1 MVVHVGAKSTIEPP
15 DSLVLLLLALLLFW
29 SALAQP
35 VNSLLYLHFTFAW
48 LISFKTIKIFP
59 TGKAQRAIIT
69 SVFKLQGW
77 TYSRGV
83 LSLYWFLFEN
93 LSWSGCLCE
102 CVLEENWGKKKRE
115 SLNGLK
121 FLKLSEA
128 FFCCQMN
135 QRNLHLQGGWIPFCS
150 TLLLMPSEIFYC
162 SLLVDLAA
170 DLPELWE
177 TAGSAKEPL
186 GADNTRNS
194 LIWNFPCVQYSS
206 VVLRTFYGVYCKSV
220 TVLCISDG
228 CKGSVRTAAFNVA
241 ACQLMNS
248 SAPPNLFDSCL
259 PFGVQRHYFDMK
271 GTGTGSIRII
281 SASRNSWLCK
291 HNQRTEEK
299 KNLKTEKRLV
309 CVAEFGWRVSM
320 QIQTLDPWLGRLLK
334 NASSFTPPSLQ
345 R

>member
-186 GADNTRNS
+186 GADNTRNCLS
-194 LIWNFPCVQYSS
+194 FGIFFVCSTPLWSCALSMGYIANQLLCFVSQMAVRDLFIELPLMLLLVSS
-206 VVLRTFYGVYCKSV
+206 W
-220 TVLCISDG
+220 TVLLHQICLTVACHLEFRDTTLTWKAQALALSGSFLLQEIHD
-228 CKGSVRTAAFNVA
+228 CVNIIKGLKR
-241 ACQLMNS
+241 
-248 SAPPNLFDSCL
+248 
-259 PFGVQRHYFDMK
+259 
-271 GTGTGSIRII
+271 
-281 SASRNSWLCK
+281 
-291 HNQRTEEK
+291 K
-299 KNLKTEKRLV
+299 K
-309 CVAEFGWRVSM
+309 
-320 QIQTLDPWLGRLLK
+320 I
-334 NASSFTPPSLQ
+334 
-345 R
+345 